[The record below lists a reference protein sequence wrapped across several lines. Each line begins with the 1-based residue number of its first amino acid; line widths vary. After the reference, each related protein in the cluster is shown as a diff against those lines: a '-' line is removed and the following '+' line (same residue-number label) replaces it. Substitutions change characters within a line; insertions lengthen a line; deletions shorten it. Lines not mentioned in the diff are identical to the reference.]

1 MHPFLLLLSS
11 GSTNMREPGSV
22 RAGMAFT
29 PNLLSRVK
37 EFVESERER
46 SGKGEGQVQIKV
58 GEE

>member
-1 MHPFLLLLSS
+1 
-11 GSTNMREPGSV
+11 
-22 RAGMAFT
+22 MAFT